1 MSLSNLSELKLL
13 GIEINPDVCKLVE
26 TYAGNLSE
34 KLKTFHLTFEGDNTQ
49 DPVENERFAKALG
62 SFHKIET
69 MRITISLDT
78 KVGDLFH
85 QMVKLD
91 KEFHPFETVNSLEVF
106 VEPGLEGEKDLAEFI
121 GSFRNLQKLMS
132 QPSAVFNPFAAV
144 KKNI

>member
-49 DPVENERFAKALG
+49 DPVENERFAKALA
-62 SFHKIET
+62 SFNKIDT

-85 QMVKLD
+85 QMVKLAE
-91 KEFHPFETVNSLEVF
+91 EFRPFETVSSLEVF

-121 GSFRNLQKLMS
+121 ASFRNL
-132 QPSAVFNPFAAV
+132 
-144 KKNI
+144 